1 MGPKC
6 LRDQRATMDFLGSPL
21 PMHCPETTFGP
32 DKREIWLAAWAAAA
46 WLSAATSG
54 SLTVAS
60 EISTSTCSPALP
72 ASEEN
77 WCLEGRP
84 PPGGTIDLSKPSSN
98 AQALKSTKSFS
109 SEVLVTLEVPC
120 PVWLW
125 CLLEGPATIVS
136 LSCVQDLPRRL
147 TAFLTQT
154 GLILLPS

>member
-1 MGPKC
+1 MRGKSDWQPELLLLDFLLPHQDLSLLQARFLLVHAALLFLPLKKTDA
-6 LRDQRATMDFLGSPL
+6 LRDA
-21 PMHCPETTFGP
+21 
-32 DKREIWLAAWAAAA
+32 
-46 WLSAATSG
+46 
-54 SLTVAS
+54 
-60 EISTSTCSPALP
+60 
-72 ASEEN
+72 
-77 WCLEGRP
+77 P

-147 TAFLTQT
+147 AAFLTQT